1 MRAVSA
7 IRVSGKDPG
16 TVCSFSVWVRVVSAE
31 GTRSSTGLMA
41 VVHFPAAHAAAAM
54 RNAGLVSLAWRTQVL
69 ASYRFVSRPRATPDP
84 LPA

>member
-1 MRAVSA
+1 
-7 IRVSGKDPG
+7 
-16 TVCSFSVWVRVVSAE
+16 
-31 GTRSSTGLMA
+31 MA